1 MGLQRSQERRAK
13 TLCTPCS
20 LVLSIP
26 RRMNSRTWT
35 SSAPNLGLLLVAPQT
50 GLSSSPQQPLQA
62 TPSLHCHPPSQ
73 LLWSQPVFLLQKQA
87 FCSPLDWP
95 QLQPQKLSPQ
105 PLGTMA
111 QL

>member
-1 MGLQRSQERRAK
+1 METQNPPRR
-13 TLCTPCS
+13 CS
-20 LVLSIP
+20 LVLSVP
-26 RRMNSRTWT
+26 HRTNSRTWT
-35 SSAPNLGLLLVAPQT
+35 SSAPNLGLLLVAPQM

-73 LLWSQPVFLLQKQA
+73 LLWSQPAFLLQKQA

-95 QLQPQKLSPQ
+95 QRLSPQ
-105 PLGTMA
+105 PPGTMA